1 MGERED
7 GERQEERASSTVVS
21 VIDDTGLPCNIAST
35 SIHRKTHLAV
45 VGERDR
51 RAALD
56 GEHPERVLAGPIKTL
71 KELACSRFGV

>member
-1 MGERED
+1 MQA
-7 GERQEERASSTVVS
+7 RQLCPSSTIQAS
-21 VIDDTGLPCNIAST
+21 VPCNIAST